1 MLYYIIIG
9 LVLEKLVF
17 FLSVGTILKVNLVS
31 KRLIQAIN
39 VGFVIFQTWRV
50 CFFYSLHILYLLTSL
65 VFFVMT

>member
-39 VGFVIFQTWRV
+39 VGYVIF
-50 CFFYSLHILYLLTSL
+50 
-65 VFFVMT
+65 